1 MCNRWFTRPKIVLLL
16 LVVQSINNKC
26 CCLVPKWKNYNKY
39 KKKKEMEHSNPLTQ
53 PKKSHWIQL
62 KIQFQCNGQWW
73 RQRHW
78 QQQYHCHK
86 SYTAVTIATTKTK
99 KKHWNGNIIIWH
111 SCGCWSSVAVVT
123 KLTKPK
129 RAKQPANQTT
139 SKKQTA
145 RQIKDIKKTLAGIE
159 KDSHLLCYW
168 IWIWLGICIRCSF
181 LLLRSPTHM
190 WGPVSS
196 ILHPWPGINT
206 VAHTVHICLML
217 ARKQTSPYMNEK
229 FRKCNKCW

>member
-1 MCNRWFTRPKIVLLL
+1 MEKLQQTQK
-16 LVVQSINNKC
+16 
-26 CCLVPKWKNYNKY
+26 KNT
-39 KKKKEMEHSNPLTQ
+39 EMEHSNPLTQ

-86 SYTAVTIATTKTK
+86 SYTAATITTIKTT

-123 KLTKPK
+123 MLVVVVVATNQTI
-129 RAKQPANQTT
+129 ASQTT
-139 SKKQTA
+139 SQPNDQQKTNGTA
-145 RQIKDIKKTLAGIE
+145 NKGYKKTLAGIE
-159 KDSHLLCYW
+159 KDSHWLCYW

-181 LLLRSPTHM
+181 LLFRSPALM

-196 ILHPWPGINT
+196 IVHPWPGINNCST
-206 VAHTVHICLML
+206 YGSCLPNAGQKTNKPMHE
-217 ARKQTSPYMNEK
+217 RKIP
-229 FRKCNKCW
+229 